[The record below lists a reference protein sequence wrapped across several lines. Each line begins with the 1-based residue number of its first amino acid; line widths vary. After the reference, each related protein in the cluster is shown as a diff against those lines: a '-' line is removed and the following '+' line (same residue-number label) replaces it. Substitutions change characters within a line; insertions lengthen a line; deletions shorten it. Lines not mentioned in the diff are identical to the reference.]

1 MSDEGSQQP
10 SPDESPLPPTVQ
22 VFHADCPLALY
33 QATKVKS
40 LVEMLGH
47 QPRVFVLGVEHL
59 AALDARGVRMV
70 QLLVGRCRHT
80 RTTLIIGGAGVHT
93 HAMLARAGLLDELGP
108 QNVFPRLR
116 EALTYARLCA
126 HR

>member
-10 SPDESPLPPTVQ
+10 SPDESPLPPTVE

-33 QATKVKS
+33 QATTVKS
-40 LVEMLGH
+40 LLEMLGH
-47 QPRVFVLGVEHL
+47 RPRVFVLGVEDL
-59 AALDARGVRMV
+59 AALDARGVRMIR
-70 QLLVGRCRHT
+70 LLVDRCHGT
-80 RTTLIIGGAGVHT
+80 GTTLIIGGAGVQT

>member
-1 MSDEGSQQP
+1 MSDKGSQAP
-10 SPDESPLPPTVQ
+10 SPDDSPLPPTVE

-33 QATKVKS
+33 QATTVTS
-40 LVEMLGH
+40 LLEMLGH
-47 QPRVFVLGVEHL
+47 RPRVFVLGVERL
-59 AALDARGVRMV
+59 AALDARGVRMIR
-70 QLLVGRCRHT
+70 LLVDRCHGT
-80 RTTLIIGGAGVHT
+80 GTTLIIGGAGVQI

>member
-1 MSDEGSQQP
+1 MSDEGSPEP
-10 SPDESPLPPTVQ
+10 SPDESPLPPTVE

-33 QATKVKS
+33 QATTVKS
-40 LVEMLGH
+40 LLDMLGH
-47 QPRVFVLGVEHL
+47 RSRVFVLGVERL
-59 AALDARGVRMV
+59 AALDARGVRMI

-80 RTTLIIGGAGVHT
+80 GTTLIIGGAGVQT

-108 QNVFPRLR
+108 QNVFPRLG